1 MSHAEYTMD
10 VYVSNGDNGLEIS
23 NIIVN
28 KKKDDKGAPDTGK
41 VNIGDTDE
49 KL

>member
-1 MSHAEYTMD
+1 MILPFSINEFMYGT
-10 VYVSNGDNGLEIS
+10 
-23 NIIVN
+23 